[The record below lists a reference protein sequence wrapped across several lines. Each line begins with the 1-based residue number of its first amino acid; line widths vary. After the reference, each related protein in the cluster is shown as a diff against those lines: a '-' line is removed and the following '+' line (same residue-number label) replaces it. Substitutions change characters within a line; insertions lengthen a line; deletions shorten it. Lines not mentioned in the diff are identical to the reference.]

1 MKEEREVEKQYVV
14 NVLILHIHFRR
25 CLGAYYV
32 SDFKTESRSGSLEII
47 KGLKIGLF
55 KFK

>member
-32 SDFKTESRSGSLEII
+32 SDFKTESKSGSLEII